1 MKNKVAI
8 ILAIVCF
15 ALTFG
20 ICVQIK
26 TVDAITEKEG
36 IKINDNSELK
46 DEVLRTRQKN
56 KDAFA
61 KLEKAQLELEKIR
74 KQATENSTGD
84 SQIEA
89 QIKKNNSL
97 LGLTEAKGSGLIIRL
112 DDNREVNP
120 EEEIGDINS
129 LLIHEGD
136 LRQIINELFNAGAE
150 AISINGKRIVN
161 TTSIACDGNIIRI
174 NDEIV
179 GAPMEIKA
187 IGYPEVLEYAL
198 NRPQGFLYI
207 MKRDGVIVKT
217 EKSNDITIPKYEGV
231 YQYEYIKR

>member
-120 EEEIGDINS
+120 EEVIGDINS